1 MERLFDRHGVQLG
14 VVGGGDDAWH
24 VRSGVCAKSLEAAP
38 GVDCAHISNAR
49 EVSTRCTRCTACT
62 RGGAALCMRARAASA
77 RDARCGSCESHTPV

>member
-38 GVDCAHISNAR
+38 GVR
-49 EVSTRCTRCTACT
+49 EDGATACMCCPVT
-62 RGGAALCMRARAASA
+62 VCTCVWCHPYR
-77 RDARCGSCESHTPV
+77 RCHKK